1 GSYYPWS
8 VSLGTDYR
16 IADKSAVSVTL
27 KDSASGKTWTFNE
40 KKSDYSGNYF
50 SIDSGG
56 YGSGTCIIFRPKTS
70 EVSYAS
76 GSRFEVNISGL
87 QNRFGEETSLS
98 YSVAFFSLNKTN
110 VSIRLSQTSLKL
122 LPGQSETLTATVTP
136 DDPDGEPVVWSSDK
150 PDVATVDENGKVTAA
165 SLGDAVITAS
175 YMGKTASCKVAV
187 RDYSIDRTELLF
199 DLAEGAQTET
209 LTVSDGIQTVTDV
222 TWSSTDE
229 SVAKVSKK
237 DGRGVVTPTGAGTAQ
252 ILAQIK
258 NGPSF
263 TCTVT
268 VKKDILSAISLNLSE
283 CTLEKGEYRRL
294 RVYFVP
300 NDTTLSKELTWV
312 SDRPDVAAVDSYGT
326 VTALSKGTA
335 IITVSAS
342 ASGTDSLGTLTAQCS
357 VTVTETA
364 EPAQDNIPSNLAA
377 LTNVQPRL
385 SDVSL
390 QGYPGWEWE
399 NGDLSLAQFA
409 GMQEKSFAAIYH
421 QDGYADY
428 KTALNVSLAT
438 LTGVS
443 IKTDRTALGAN
454 ESAEADIQWKLSG
467 SEAVLSEYMQML
479 QWNSSDPSVLQVQ
492 TADTGSEEKTAKVRL
507 QAGSTSGK
515 ATVTAQL
522 TLGGKTYTARQTFT
536 VAGNTAVLERL
547 TADGLEPVAQSESAP
562 LCWQGT
568 LADETSSLSATI
580 SNTTKLTVKS
590 GNPKVVSV
598 GKVSSTD
605 GSFLIPLTLKAAGTA
620 KLTLTANDAAKT
632 KIEVLVYVKDPRPNL
647 GADTVTVNKLQTAG
661 STLSIYPNDGYE
673 VTECGLTGAD
683 AALFEPLTAG
693 TEADSYHIKAKKDT
707 PKGSYRLTVKVT
719 TTAASNAAAG
729 SSTVAGSD
737 AVAASNAAA
746 GSDAVAGSS
755 TDINSGMAEALS
767 AATENQA
774 DTAARTAAASYELPL
789 TVKVTE
795 QAPKYKIKQSVK
807 ANLFYKD
814 LGAPKLTITTEE
826 PLSNL
831 ELTGCDFK
839 LTDADNGNS
848 YTYTLAPNLAG
859 SLTSSCNTK
868 GTLQLGFEGY
878 ETISAPFTVGVEN
891 KKPKLTLEN
900 KTVTLYPNA
909 GVTSARLHVKSGK
922 QTLALDAAH
931 AALDNAATEKSGFT
945 LTQMEDALKVS
956 MAASSETTE
965 SRSAATHKLAITL
978 THDNWT
984 ESVSL
989 PLTVKL
995 NLGKPALKLQKSS
1008 LQLNANMSVKTYD
1021 MAETEILW
1029 KNGALFDADTAIS
1042 VSAANAK
1049 AQAVIHKGIVF
1060 EQAGNKLLVRLNNQ
1074 DIAAGSYSFKVHAV
1088 GMPGVSASLTVKVVN
1103 VELAKSLKL
1112 SAKGSID
1119 VLNRSGSYV
1128 TVTPSLKSLNGT
1140 VTDVSLSGAFAHL
1153 FRAELDEN
1161 NKILIRA
1168 GEADADGGH
1177 IALITKYNYP
1187 VKLTLTL
1194 RNADGETMRI
1204 TAPELKLKLKQGKP
1218 KVTMTPKNPVFYS
1231 GAYNG
1236 VRLDANAVLKGAD
1249 DLDIIGIELI
1259 NQTALFDYSDGV
1271 LRLQNGGAAAKG
1283 KTYSLQFKITF
1294 KGQAD
1299 NEKATIVKVNAKVK

>member
-16 IADKSAVSVTL
+16 IADTSAVSVTL
-27 KDSASGKTWTFNE
+27 KDTASGKTWTFNE

-50 SIDSGG
+50 SIDGGG
-56 YGSGTCIIFRPKTS
+56 YGSGTCIIFRPKTG

-76 GSRFEVNISGL
+76 GSQFEVNISGL
-87 QNRFGEETSLS
+87 QNRFGEDASLS

-122 LPGQSETLTATVTP
+122 SPGQSETLTATVTP

-661 STLSIYPNDGYE
+661 STLSIYPNDGYV

-719 TTAASNAAAG
+719 TAASN
-729 SSTVAGSD
+729 
-737 AVAASNAAA
+737 
-746 GSDAVAGSS
+746 AVAGSS
-755 TDINSGMAEALS
+755 TV
-767 AATENQA
+767 T
-774 DTAARTAAASYELPL
+774 SYELPL

-831 ELTGCDFK
+831 ELTGCGFK
-839 LTDADNGNS
+839 LTKTNTDNGNS
-848 YTYTLAPNLAG
+848 YTYTLAPNIVAP
-859 SLTSSCNTK
+859 LTSSCNTK
-868 GTLQLGFEGY
+868 GTLRLSFEGY
-878 ETISAPFTVGVEN
+878 ETISAPFTVGIEN
-891 KKPKLTLEN
+891 KKPKLTLES

-931 AALDNAATEKSGFT
+931 AALENAALDNADGFT
-945 LTQMEDALKVS
+945 LTQTEDALTVNV
-956 MAASSETTE
+956 AAVSET
-965 SRSAATHKLAITL
+965 SGLQSAATHKLGITL